1 MLLFSRGAFPKEGT
15 RYMLLNCIPTAFL
28 SLFPPPFPTT
38 SSTTGTDHPKW
49 KVLTF
54 CLSYVVLFDTK
65 TCLSFVLE

>member
-1 MLLFSRGAFPKEGT
+1 
-15 RYMLLNCIPTAFL
+15 MLLNCIPTAFL

-38 SSTTGTDHPKW
+38 SSTIGTDHPKW

-54 CLSYVVLFDTK
+54 WLLYVVLFDTK